1 VEFRYLRTVIVTAVI
16 HQCLT
21 FELAQESL
29 TFWHWTGITL
39 YTSICMLAESCVC
52 DKQSPP
58 RHSLR
63 PTLLQA
69 GLISKVRPLICQ
81 VPYPLVNPIALVFST
96 TLQVFDLG
104 TSYLYISLVGFL
116 DTRTMRINHSEKII
130 SDQTQFETYADFP
143 TYASRFIVIIW
154 FCRLTSLVSSHS
166 SQFVATSLYK

>member
-1 VEFRYLRTVIVTAVI
+1 
-16 HQCLT
+16 
-21 FELAQESL
+21 
-29 TFWHWTGITL
+29 
-39 YTSICMLAESCVC
+39 MLAESCVC

-96 TLQVFDLG
+96 TLQVSDLG

-143 TYASRFIVIIW
+143 TYASRQVRIVLL
-154 FCRLTSLVSSHS
+154 FRLTSLVSSHT
-166 SQFVATSLYK
+166 SQCVATSLYK

>member
-1 VEFRYLRTVIVTAVI
+1 
-16 HQCLT
+16 
-21 FELAQESL
+21 
-29 TFWHWTGITL
+29 
-39 YTSICMLAESCVC
+39 MLAESCVC

-96 TLQVFDLG
+96 TLQVSDLG

-116 DTRTMRINHSEKII
+116 DTRTMRINHPEGII
-130 SDQTQFETYADFP
+130 SDQTQ
-143 TYASRFIVIIW
+143 
-154 FCRLTSLVSSHS
+154 L
-166 SQFVATSLYK
+166 